1 MHLTFFRLSR
11 GANRFE
17 DYTLVFSDF
26 LLTFALRFNGL
37 IIYHLPA
44 FLRFKTVMSG
54 LIGKK
59 IGMTSVY
66 NADGQALACT
76 VIETGPCVV
85 TQVKTEETDG
95 YSAIQLGYGEKRE
108 KRTNR
113 PEMGHFKKA
122 NTTPK
127 RKLVEFK
134 TFEQELALGQTLVV
148 TDVFAEGDFVDV
160 VGTAKGRGFQ
170 GVVKRHGFGGVG
182 GQTHGQHNRG
192 RHPGSIGACSFPSR
206 VFKGLRMAGRMGG
219 NRVKVQN
226 LRIVKVMAE
235 QNLLVVSGSVPGA
248 KNSFVILEK

>member
-1 MHLTFFRLSR
+1 
-11 GANRFE
+11 
-17 DYTLVFSDF
+17 
-26 LLTFALRFNGL
+26 
-37 IIYHLPA
+37 
-44 FLRFKTVMSG
+44 MSG

-85 TQVKTEETDG
+85 TQVRTKDKDG
-95 YSAIQLGYGEKRE
+95 YDAVQLGYGEKRE
-108 KRTNR
+108 KNTNK
-113 PEMGHFKKA
+113 PMLGHFKAA

-134 TFEQELALGQTLVV
+134 EFEQSFNLGDTLQIG
-148 TDVFAEGDFVDV
+148 DVFGEGDFVDV

-219 NRVKVQN
+219 NRVTVQN
-226 LRIVKVMAE
+226 LKVLRVLPD
-235 QNLLVVSGSVPGA
+235 QNLLVISGSIPGA
-248 KNSFVILEK
+248 KNSFVIIEK

>member
-1 MHLTFFRLSR
+1 
-11 GANRFE
+11 
-17 DYTLVFSDF
+17 
-26 LLTFALRFNGL
+26 
-37 IIYHLPA
+37 
-44 FLRFKTVMSG
+44 MSG

-85 TQVKTEETDG
+85 TQVRTKDKDG
-95 YSAIQLGYGEKRE
+95 YEAIQLGYGEKRE
-108 KRTNR
+108 KNTNK
-113 PEMGHFKKA
+113 PMLGHFKAA

-134 TFEQELALGQTLVV
+134 EFEQSFNLGDTLQIG
-148 TDVFAEGDFVDV
+148 DVFGEGDFVDV

-219 NRVKVQN
+219 NRVTVQN
-226 LRIVKVMAE
+226 LKVLRVLPE

-248 KNSFVILEK
+248 KNSFVIIEK

>member
-1 MHLTFFRLSR
+1 
-11 GANRFE
+11 
-17 DYTLVFSDF
+17 
-26 LLTFALRFNGL
+26 
-37 IIYHLPA
+37 
-44 FLRFKTVMSG
+44 MSG

-85 TQVKTEETDG
+85 TQVRTKDKDG
-95 YSAIQLGYGEKRE
+95 YEAIQLGFGEKKE
-108 KRTNR
+108 KNTNK
-113 PEMGHFKKA
+113 PMLGHFKAA

-134 TFEQELALGQTLVV
+134 EFEQSFDLGTTLQVG
-148 TDVFAEGDFVDV
+148 DVFGEGDFVDV

-182 GQTHGQHNRG
+182 GQTHGQHNRQ

-219 NRVKVQN
+219 HRVTVQN
-226 LRIVKVMAE
+226 LRVLRVMPD

-248 KNSFVILEK
+248 KNSFVIIEK

>member
-1 MHLTFFRLSR
+1 
-11 GANRFE
+11 
-17 DYTLVFSDF
+17 
-26 LLTFALRFNGL
+26 
-37 IIYHLPA
+37 
-44 FLRFKTVMSG
+44 MSG

-85 TQVKTEETDG
+85 TQVRTSEKDG
-95 YSAIQLGYGEKRE
+95 YEAVQLGFGEKKE
-108 KRTNR
+108 KHANK
-113 PEMGHFKKA
+113 PSLGHFKKA
-122 NTTPK
+122 GTTPK

-134 TFEQELALGQTLVV
+134 EFTKEFNLGDTLQVA
-148 TDVFAEGDFVDV
+148 DVFVEGDFVDV

-182 GQTHGQHNRG
+182 GQTHGQHNRQ

-226 LRIVKVMAE
+226 LKVLKVMPE
-235 QNLLVVSGSVPGA
+235 QNLLVISGSVPGA
-248 KNSFVILEK
+248 KNSYVIIEK